1 MVPWKWRQIFWLLE
15 KDRLF
20 TSPQQKEP
28 FDNKVY
34 IPLLYKFNWQ
44 EYETNYLKSLSILV
58 KSNPE
63 HKIITGPDNQIS
75 GVAYAHLKSLP

>member
-1 MVPWKWRQIFWLLE
+1 M
-15 KDRLF
+15 LF

-34 IPLLYKFNWQ
+34 ISLLYKFNWQ

-75 GVAYAHLKSLP
+75 GVAYAHLKPTTSFRATKGAR